1 MWYIYI
7 LYTSTKQDLS
17 LEEVLNLGIVMFCV
31 GAQSGASVSGFGP
44 VNFRHASQE
53 DSQGPQLHVS
63 LQVQQDKT
71 RHSLSR
77 VKHGL
82 ILRPQ
87 NLKTFQFT
95 HHQSPPVTWSSFRPP
110 VKLDVFA
117 GNYMIRLSG
126 ATKPYLVWNYMLI
139 EKRMEIYKF
148 KSTVPPCHFL
158 YVNQF
163 VELLLC

>member
-1 MWYIYI
+1 MIHLYIIYLHQTRLVAWRSTQPRHCNVLCRSPVWCQCFWI
-7 LYTSTKQDLS
+7 RSSELSPRLSGRFSGTSASRLSSGPTRQNQTLS
-17 LEEVLNLGIVMFCV
+17 L
-31 GAQSGASVSGFGP
+31 
-44 VNFRHASQE
+44 
-53 DSQGPQLHVS
+53 QG
-63 LQVQQDKT
+63 KT
-71 RHSLSR
+71 RTYSPSTES
-77 VKHGL
+77 
-82 ILRPQ
+82 Q
-87 NLKTFQFT
+87 NISVYP
-95 HHQSPPVTWSSFRPP
+95 SPPVTWSSFRPP

-139 EKRMEIYKF
+139 EKRMEICKF